1 VIILRLPQRRLDLPG
16 DPGVPDE
23 PEELLAA
30 LRPQDGAVANKLT
43 RTFRMRR
50 ALLRKHNERRP

>member
-1 VIILRLPQRRLDLPG
+1 VIILRLPKRRLDLPG
-16 DPGVPDE
+16 D

-30 LRPQDGAVANKLT
+30 LRPQDGAVASKLA